1 MGSVP
6 GWVGLMPDDFVD
18 LVVRVKVVGPRSS
31 DCVDL
36 IMQDIGTLTHLTGHG
51 DTLSGARVVEVRR

>member
-1 MGSVP
+1 
-6 GWVGLMPDDFVD
+6 MPDDFVD

-51 DTLSGARVVEVRR
+51 DTLSGARVVEVAA